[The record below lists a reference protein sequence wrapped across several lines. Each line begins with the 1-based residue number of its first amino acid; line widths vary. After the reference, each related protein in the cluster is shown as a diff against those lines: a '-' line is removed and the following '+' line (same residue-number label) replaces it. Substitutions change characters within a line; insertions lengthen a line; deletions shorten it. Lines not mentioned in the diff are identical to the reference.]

1 MLGAAL
7 GRTKKGKARKG
18 RLSVASCGMTGNL
31 PKMPGIWEK
40 HQVSSHSMQRTIR
53 PSSISNM
60 TTHGYLSSQRAC
72 CCSPKEA
79 SRFAVSSLSDL
90 RGTCRECQQ
99 TQHSSA
105 RSYASGSTSR

>member
-31 PKMPGIWEK
+31 KKMPGIWEK

-53 PSSISNM
+53 EGMLLQPE
-60 TTHGYLSSQRAC
+60 GSQSFC
-72 CCSPKEA
+72 CVFP
-79 SRFAVSSLSDL
+79 
-90 RGTCRECQQ
+90 
-99 TQHSSA
+99 
-105 RSYASGSTSR
+105 